1 MKHTKSYVNGSC
13 GFNQM
18 QAILWK
24 IGFRVDWVLEVK
36 KPNSIHFNRKIM
48 DRLKRNWLLAK
59 RQVIE
64 KSKDKDKQ
72 KKINKINNK
81 LY

>member
-1 MKHTKSYVNGSC
+1 
-13 GFNQM
+13 
-18 QAILWK
+18 
-24 IGFRVDWVLEVK
+24 
-36 KPNSIHFNRKIM
+36 M

>member
-1 MKHTKSYVNGSC
+1 
-13 GFNQM
+13 
-18 QAILWK
+18 
-24 IGFRVDWVLEVK
+24 
-36 KPNSIHFNRKIM
+36 M

-59 RQVIE
+59 RQVIQ
-64 KSKDKDKQ
+64 KSNDKDKQ